1 MGRIFEQRGAGGVSW
16 GMSKKNSKNPRRQ
29 QLLRQYFLNAYSIA
43 LLKQAGDVVAESKG
57 NEDMVPQAS

>member
-1 MGRIFEQRGAGGVSW
+1 
-16 GMSKKNSKNPRRQ
+16 MSKKNSKNPRRQ

>member
-1 MGRIFEQRGAGGVSW
+1 
-16 GMSKKNSKNPRRQ
+16 MSKKNSKNSRRQ

-43 LLKQAGDVVAESKG
+43 LLKQAGDVVASKVAAEGEVRG